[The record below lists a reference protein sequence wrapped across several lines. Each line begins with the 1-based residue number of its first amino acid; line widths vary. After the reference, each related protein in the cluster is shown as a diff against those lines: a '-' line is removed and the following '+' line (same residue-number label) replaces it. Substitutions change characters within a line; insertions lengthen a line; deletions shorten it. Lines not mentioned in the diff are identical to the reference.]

1 MSLLYTVMPLEL
13 VLQESSKDVVE
24 NYELS
29 ITGGSVIVEAL
40 SMDKAKIIRVISSD
54 PQVYLQPQLQPGSVI
69 EFSWHFGKKS
79 S

>member
-69 EFSWHFGKKS
+69 EFPWHFGKKS
-79 S
+79 F